1 MSAKR
6 LHGGAGRLPA
16 FVALLAVG
24 VLVALAGRS
33 LAAAQDLTPQASVSV
48 DRTRV
53 TVGDPITLVVT
64 IRHQQGVQ
72 ILTTSLDDQLGAFE
86 PLGSEPP
93 QERTVNGAQELRL
106 QYRVAVYHTGTVAL
120 PQFTISYALPD
131 GTTAEIQTQAPQ
143 PVVVQSV
150 LPPGAT
156 PTDIQGL
163 KPQASLPLP
172 ASQQLIWVAG
182 IAGIAAA
189 VALIVAGSVWLW
201 RRRGG
206 PIAVPAP
213 SHAAAA
219 RAELDRIVSLDL
231 VRKGELG
238 EHYRLIAACIRRY
251 LTERFGFPAVA
262 LTSGELSG
270 GMEAYGVERWPARLI
285 AGLLSECD
293 AVAYARYLPAP
304 ARIEAD
310 TAMAYEIV
318 DATEGLTPAATA
330 AAAV

>member
-1 MSAKR
+1 MSGER
-6 LHGGAGRLPA
+6 QRSHPRRAGR
-16 FVALLAVG
+16 
-24 VLVALAGRS
+24 VALAVALV
-33 LAAAQDLTPQASVSV
+33 LAAALIAVAPLWAQDPTPQASVSV

-53 TVGDPITLVVT
+53 TVGDPINLTVT

-72 ILTTSLDDQLGAFE
+72 ILTTSLDDQLGQFE
-86 PLGSEPP
+86 PLSSEPP

-106 QYRVAVYHTGTVAL
+106 QYRVAVYHTGTIAL
-120 PQFTISYALPD
+120 PQFTIAYALPD
-131 GTTAEIQTQAPQ
+131 GTTGQIQTPAAQSIT
-143 PVVVQSV
+143 VQSV

-163 KPQASLPLP
+163 KPQATLPVP
-172 ASQQLIWVAG
+172 ASQQLIWLAG

-189 VALIVAGSVWLW
+189 LALVAAGGVWLW

-206 PIAVPAP
+206 PTVAPAP
-213 SHAAAA
+213 SHATVA
-219 RAELDRIVSLDL
+219 RAELDRIMALNL
-231 VRKGELG
+231 MRQGELA
-238 EHYRLIAACIRRY
+238 EHYRLIAACVRRY

-270 GMEAYGVERWPARLI
+270 RMEAQGVERWPARLI
-285 AGLLSECD
+285 TGLLSECD

-310 TAMAYEIV
+310 NAMAYEII
-318 DATEGLTPAATA
+318 DATEGLTAPQPAE
-330 AAAV
+330 AV

>member
-1 MSAKR
+1 MSGMRAPAGTLR
-6 LHGGAGRLPA
+6 LRG
-16 FVALLAVG
+16 VWTLLALAVF
-24 VLVALAGRS
+24 LALAGR
-33 LAAAQDLTPQASVSV
+33 AAVSAQDPTPQASVSV

-53 TVGDPITLVVT
+53 TVGDPINLTVT

-72 ILTTSLDDQLGAFE
+72 ILTTSLDDQLRPFE
-86 PLGSEPP
+86 PLSSEPP

-131 GTTAEIQTQAPQ
+131 GTTGQIQTAAAQ
-143 PVVVQSV
+143 PITVQSV

-163 KPQASLPLP
+163 KPQASLPVP
-172 ASQQLIWVAG
+172 ASQQLVWLAG
-182 IAGIAAA
+182 IAGIAAT
-189 VALIVAGSVWLW
+189 VALVLAGGVWLW

-206 PIAVPAP
+206 SAPVPAP
-213 SHAAAA
+213 SHAAEA
-219 RAELDRIVSLDL
+219 RAELDRIMALDL
-231 VRKGELG
+231 VRQGELA

-262 LTSGELSG
+262 LTSGELSK
-270 GMEAYGVERWPARLI
+270 GMEAHGVERWPARLI
-285 AGLLSECD
+285 NGLLSECD

-310 TAMAYEIV
+310 NAMAYEII
-318 DATEGLTPAATA
+318 DATEGLMRPAQA
-330 AAAV
+330 AEAV